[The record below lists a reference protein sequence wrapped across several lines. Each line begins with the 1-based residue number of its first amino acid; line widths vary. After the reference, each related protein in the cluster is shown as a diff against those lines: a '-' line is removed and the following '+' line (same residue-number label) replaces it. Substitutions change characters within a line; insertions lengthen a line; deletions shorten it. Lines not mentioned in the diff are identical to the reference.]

1 MTRKK
6 SGLDYLYFG
15 YAAFLIIAIYLI
27 LHPFIWICLQVPSW
41 KPMAHRL
48 TQLWAWVYFPLIG
61 QKLSI
66 QWKQPL
72 DPKGTYVFVANH
84 FSYYDV
90 AVGMGVVP
98 HYFAYVGKS
107 SVKKIPLLGYM
118 FRKLHIQVDR
128 SEKNSRSTSLRRAM
142 QAVASGRSV
151 FIMPE
156 GGIVSDQIPQ
166 MKTPLKDGAFLVAID
181 QQVPIVPI
189 SFLNLH
195 EIMPENFLF
204 YGKPKILVHA
214 PVSTIGLT
222 RENLSELKEQVYHLI
237 QDTLNQYETRSRH
250 H

>member
-1 MTRKK
+1 MTKRKK
-6 SGLDYLYFG
+6 SVWNRLYFG
-15 YAAFLIIAIYLI
+15 YATFMIVAIYLV
-27 LHPFIWICLQVPSW
+27 LHPFIWICLQRASW

-48 TQLWAWVYFPLIG
+48 TQLWAWLYFPFIG
-61 QKLSI
+61 QRLHI
-66 QWKQPL
+66 QWEEKL
-72 DPKGTYVFVANH
+72 DPHGTFVFVANH
-84 FSYYDV
+84 FSYFDV
-90 AVGMGVVP
+90 AVGMGVVK

-156 GGIVSDQIPQ
+156 GGIVSDDIPQ
-166 MKTPLKDGAFLVAID
+166 MKYPFKDGAFLVAID

-195 EIMPENFLF
+195 YLMPEVFL
-204 YGKPKILVHA
+204 YRGTPRILVHA
-214 PVSTIGLT
+214 PVVTQGLT
-222 RENLSELKEQVYHLI
+222 RDDLPALKERVFHII
-237 QDTLNQYETRSRH
+237 QDSLNQYEARS
-250 H
+250 